1 MEGNKN
7 KPRALLLFGA
17 PCSGKTTFGQRFAE
31 KYHLAYYNFDELA
44 EEYKFSREVILIIL
58 EQILKTNQ
66 NIIFEGGLNTEKQR
80 MEVRNTIRNSSYEPA
95 LIWIQTDIA
104 TIRNR
109 LKNKF
114 RSVKKAREF
123 YDSAIKAIEAP
134 AETEHAIILSGKHT
148 FETQS
153 RHVLAGLAGMAVE
166 QQKKKAKKINLG

>member
-7 KPRALLLFGA
+7 
-17 PCSGKTTFGQRFAE
+17 TFGQRFAE

>member
-1 MEGNKN
+1 M
-7 KPRALLLFGA
+7 LFGA

-148 FETQS
+148 FETQTK
-153 RHVLAGLAGMAVE
+153 HVITGLADLSE
-166 QQKKKAKKINLG
+166 NK